1 MDLSTDNGD
10 GQRNNLIKDG
20 KSFERVSMTEDDKYF
35 LKEFLT
41 SVFTTGSVF
50 IVFIVILV
58 VFINVSEPLESSFEV
73 VDKYKECDV
82 VRYAP
87 HQVAEYKYF
96 LYCEKNK

>member
-1 MDLSTDNGD
+1 
-10 GQRNNLIKDG
+10 
-20 KSFERVSMTEDDKYF
+20 MTEDDKYA

-41 SVFTTGSVF
+41 AVGTTAGVFVAI
-50 IVFIVILV
+50 IVVLV
-58 VFINVSEPLESSFEV
+58 VIINVSSGGKPLESSFEV

-96 LYCEKNK
+96 LYCENNK

>member
-1 MDLSTDNGD
+1 MRFRD
-10 GQRNNLIKDG
+10 I
-20 KSFERVSMTEDDKYF
+20 
-35 LKEFLT
+35 EFLRGVGAFAAT
-41 SVFTTGSVF
+41 STVF
-50 IVFIVILV
+50 IAILIVLAY
-58 VFINVSEPLESSFEV
+58 FSSGGEPLKSSFEV

>member
-1 MDLSTDNGD
+1 
-10 GQRNNLIKDG
+10 
-20 KSFERVSMTEDDKYF
+20 MTEDDKYAF
-35 LKEFLT
+35 KEFRNGVALT
-41 SVFTTGSVF
+41 LGVVGIAML
-50 IVFIVILV
+50 IVVALSNHTPIDEASL
-58 VFINVSEPLESSFEV
+58 EV

>member
-1 MDLSTDNGD
+1 
-10 GQRNNLIKDG
+10 
-20 KSFERVSMTEDDKYF
+20 MTEEDKYAF
-35 LKEFLT
+35 KEFLRGV
-41 SVFTTGSVF
+41 SVFVGAS
-50 IVFIVILV
+50 V
-58 VFINVSEPLESSFEV
+58 VFIIILIVLAYFASGDKPINSASFEV

>member
-1 MDLSTDNGD
+1 
-10 GQRNNLIKDG
+10 
-20 KSFERVSMTEDDKYF
+20 MTEEDKYA
-35 LKEFLT
+35 LKEFLRGAGVVVGI
-41 SVFTTGSVF
+41 SLILIAILMVLAYSTTGG
-50 IVFIVILV
+50 
-58 VFINVSEPLESSFEV
+58 EPLSASFEV

>member
-1 MDLSTDNGD
+1 MLWS
-10 GQRNNLIKDG
+10 K
-20 KSFERVSMTEDDKYF
+20 MTEEDKYA
-35 LKEFLT
+35 LKEFLRGVG
-41 SVFTTGSVF
+41 VFLGASAVF
-50 IVFIVILV
+50 IIILIVLAYITSNGKP
-58 VFINVSEPLESSFEV
+58 INSASFEV

>member
-1 MDLSTDNGD
+1 
-10 GQRNNLIKDG
+10 
-20 KSFERVSMTEDDKYF
+20 MTPEDKYA
-35 LKEFLT
+35 LKELLR
-41 SVFTTGSVF
+41 GS
-50 IVFIVILV
+50 IVFFSACAAFAIVLIVLAH
-58 VFINVSEPLESSFEV
+58 FASADKPINSASFEV

>member
-1 MDLSTDNGD
+1 
-10 GQRNNLIKDG
+10 
-20 KSFERVSMTEDDKYF
+20 MTEEDKYA
-35 LKEFLT
+35 LKELLR
-41 SVFTTGSVF
+41 GA
-50 IVFIVILV
+50 V
-58 VFINVSEPLESSFEV
+58 VFFSACGVFAIILIVLAHFASADKPINSASFEV

>member
-1 MDLSTDNGD
+1 
-10 GQRNNLIKDG
+10 
-20 KSFERVSMTEDDKYF
+20 MTEDDKYA
-35 LKEFLT
+35 LKEFMRGAG
-41 SVFTTGSVF
+41 VFAACA
-50 IVFIVILV
+50 VILITILIALAH
-58 VFINVSEPLESSFEV
+58 FASGGEPLSASFEV